1 MKRESLFLS
10 LIAVALSTGFIG
22 YKMSSS
28 LSETSASIL
37 MDDVESL
44 ACNGDVTPFDLK
56 DNYLALVNC
65 ILPWQQKLKCKPK
78 LVIIV
83 APTSKNHAQVLLSK

>member
-28 LSETSASIL
+28 LSETCASIL

-65 ILPWQQKLKCKPK
+65 ILPWQQKLKCKPNAGNYCCPNEQK
-78 LVIIV
+78 PCSGS
-83 APTSKNHAQVLLSK
+83 AK